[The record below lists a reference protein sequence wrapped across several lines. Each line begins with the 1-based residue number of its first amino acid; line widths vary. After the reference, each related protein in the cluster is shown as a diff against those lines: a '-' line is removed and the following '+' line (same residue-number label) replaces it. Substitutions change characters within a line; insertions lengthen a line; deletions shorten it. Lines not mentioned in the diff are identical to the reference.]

1 MVKGKRTLVLL
12 LPAMAAMALV
22 ALLLVAS
29 NVVASSHRREQAH
42 HRSGAVGASAAWSS
56 GWVSINPGETMTFTH
71 NLGGNP
77 DDYAVELWYQDAKSG
92 GYGINHRGAGGLEA
106 GGKYYGVHW
115 QNLTDTTVQ
124 VVRRPDDTF
133 ADQVRVRIW
142 IPDPPAWDSG
152 WVDIAPGTLQTLTHN
167 VGGNA
172 DDYT

>member
-1 MVKGKRTLVLL
+1 M
-12 LPAMAAMALV
+12 
-22 ALLLVAS
+22 
-29 NVVASSHRREQAH
+29 
-42 HRSGAVGASAAWSS
+42 
-56 GWVSINPGETMTFTH
+56 PGG
-71 NLGGNP
+71 L
-77 DDYAVELWYQDAKSG
+77 
-92 GYGINHRGAGGLEA
+92 GINHRGAGGLEA

-115 QNLTDTTVQ
+115 QNLTDTTIQ
-124 VVRRPDDTF
+124 VVRRKDDTF

>member
-1 MVKGKRTLVLL
+1 VKDKRALALL
-12 LPAMAAMALV
+12 LPMVAAMALI
-22 ALLLVAS
+22 ALLLVAGS
-29 NVVASSHRREQAH
+29 AVAGPHCQEQAH

-56 GWVSINPGETMTFTH
+56 GWVDINPGETMTFTH

-77 DDYAVELWYQDAKSG
+77 DDYAVELWYQDTMPG

-142 IPDPPAWDSG
+142 TPDPPAWDSG

>member
-1 MVKGKRTLVLL
+1 M
-12 LPAMAAMALV
+12 
-22 ALLLVAS
+22 
-29 NVVASSHRREQAH
+29 
-42 HRSGAVGASAAWSS
+42 
-56 GWVSINPGETMTFTH
+56 
-71 NLGGNP
+71 
-77 DDYAVELWYQDAKSG
+77 
-92 GYGINHRGAGGLEA
+92 
-106 GGKYYGVHW
+106 HW

-142 IPDPPAWDSG
+142 TPDPPAWDSG